1 MAESLLYA
9 FAGRRLLRWLA
20 RRRGVSL
27 PELRQLRGCTLV
39 RVGRRWPGAPPAL
52 SYEALA
58 RSEPLGG
65 FAARAPEHE
74 LFIVFTSGTTDLPK
88 AVVHSSRSIGATVEL
103 AREHLALRRGDVV
116 YSKELHLV
124 LPALLAGAH
133 AVLPRH
139 GRFSPASVLRD
150 LERFGAT
157 HTFGLPSEYLE
168 LADHC
173 TRHGRRLPESLRQ
186 ILLGGA
192 PIHGAMLERLQPVL
206 APPTAAW
213 CVYGMTEMLP
223 VTRVSLGE
231 KLAYSGAGDL
241 VGAPFPGV
249 SVSLADD
256 GELLVRGPNRCTGYL
271 DERRDGAHPTGDL
284 PRIDG
289 SGRVVL
295 LGRKKDMVIRGDLN
309 IYPALIEPVIDRIEG
324 VRRSSV
330 VGLYR
335 ERNADEIVVVAV
347 EPEPAADAR
356 ALERRVRRELRGGR
370 HAIGQAAQ
378 PDHIVVMELPESGR
392 SRKVDKTALRA
403 ALEERLS

>member
-1 MAESLLYA
+1 M
-9 FAGRRLLRWLA
+9 
-20 RRRGVSL
+20 
-27 PELRQLRGCTLV
+27 CTLV

-52 SYEALA
+52 SYDALA

-65 FAARAPEHE
+65 FAARAPEDE

-139 GRFSPASVLRD
+139 GRFSPARVLRD

-157 HTFGLPSEYLE
+157 HTFGLSTEYLE

-173 TRHGRRLPESLRQ
+173 ARHGRRLPEALRQ

-206 APPTAAW
+206 APSTAAW

-223 VTRVSLGE
+223 VARVSLGE

-241 VGAPFPGV
+241 VGTPFPGV

-256 GELLVRGPNRCTGYL
+256 GELLVRGPNQCTGYL
-271 DERRDGAHPTGDL
+271 DKRRDGGHPTGDL
-284 PRIDG
+284 ARIDG

-324 VRRSSV
+324 VR
-330 VGLYR
+330 
-335 ERNADEIVVVAV
+335 
-347 EPEPAADAR
+347 PEQRGRPLLGAQRRRDRRRRGGAGAGGGRAR
-356 ALERRVRRELRGGR
+356 AGAARAPRAAGRPPRDRAGGSARSHRRDG
-370 HAIGQAAQ
+370 AA
-378 PDHIVVMELPESGR
+378 GAR
-392 SRKVDKTALRA
+392 TSRKVDKTALRA
-403 ALEERLS
+403 ALEKRLS